1 MKKRL
6 VATLVPALFL
16 LLGLSSLSAQA
27 FFTTKTAGAY
37 QVRFS
42 SNASGVQ
49 VAIDNQP
56 AGVIPMTVWVLPG
69 VHQFSFTAP
78 GQPTKTVPYP
88 VDSDVDVP
96 FMVTIK
102 NFPLTVNT
110 NAPGASFAL
119 DGQAFAGN
127 TVSTTPGNHTLTIT
141 APGYQTMSLPF
152 QQPSNANT
160 LNVTLMALLF
170 PLTVNTNAPG
180 ASLALDGQAF
190 AGNTVSTS
198 PGNHT
203 LTINAPGYQTMTLPF
218 QQPANANTLNVTL
231 IALKA
236 TLTVN
241 TDRLFRAGTPYNLY
255 VDNVD
260 TRGPV
265 LSLTPGAH
273 TLRIVSG
280 SLSIE
285 TAVSVNAGQNLTI
298 FPSVQWEMR

>member
-1 MKKRL
+1 MKKRM

-27 FFTTKTAGAY
+27 FFTTKTPGAF

-49 VAIDNQP
+49 VAIDNQM
-56 AGVIPMTVWVLPG
+56 AGIIPMTVWVLPG

-88 VDSDVDVP
+88 VEGDVDVP

-102 NFPLTVNT
+102 SFPLTVNT

-127 TVSTTPGNHTLTIT
+127 TVSTTPGNHTLTIS
-141 APGYQTMSLPF
+141 APGYQTMTLPF

-160 LNVTLMALLF
+160 LNVTL
-170 PLTVNTNAPG
+170 
-180 ASLALDGQAF
+180 
-190 AGNTVSTS
+190 
-198 PGNHT
+198 
-203 LTINAPGYQTMTLPF
+203 
-218 QQPANANTLNVTL
+218 
-231 IALKA
+231 IAQKA

-273 TLRIVSG
+273 ALRIVSG

-285 TAVSVNAGQNLTI
+285 TTVSLSAGQNLTL